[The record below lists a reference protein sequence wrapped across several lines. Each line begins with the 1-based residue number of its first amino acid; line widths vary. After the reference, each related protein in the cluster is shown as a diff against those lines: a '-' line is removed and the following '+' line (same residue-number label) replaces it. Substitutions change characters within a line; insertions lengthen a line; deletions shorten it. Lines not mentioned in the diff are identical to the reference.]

1 MNVSV
6 ITHRSVAPCAASA
19 LTVSAT
25 GLNRGCRL
33 AATVHPMISRTGAA
47 ADETTPHQ
55 GTSRT

>member
-1 MNVSV
+1 M
-6 ITHRSVAPCAASA
+6 TQRSVAPCAASA

-33 AATVHPMISRTGAA
+33 AATVHPLISRTGAA